1 MGERTALRLQVKRTE
16 PGRVFFSDVAGVVTA
31 STLDMQYAD
40 QCEKAARGVEI
51 KFDLA
56 AEAFLQKLRTL
67 VVQAPA
73 AHVDRFDLGGRRGL
87 DRVVVALANQKVVLD
102 DLAEGRQRQ
111 HDLAVLGA
119 AFETNI
125 EDEAAL
131 FNGDVKQ
138 IDRKEHTSELQSL
151 MRISYAVFCL
161 KKKK

>member
-56 AEAFLQKLRTL
+56 AEAFLQKLRTF

-73 AHVDRFDLGGRRGL
+73 AHADRFVRGGRRGL
-87 DRVVVALANQKVVLD
+87 DRFVVGLANKKVVCD
-102 DLAEGRQRQ
+102 DLSEGSQR
-111 HDLAVLGA
+111 HNDIAV
-119 AFETNI
+119 
-125 EDEAAL
+125 
-131 FNGDVKQ
+131 
-138 IDRKEHTSELQSL
+138 
-151 MRISYAVFCL
+151 
-161 KKKK
+161 